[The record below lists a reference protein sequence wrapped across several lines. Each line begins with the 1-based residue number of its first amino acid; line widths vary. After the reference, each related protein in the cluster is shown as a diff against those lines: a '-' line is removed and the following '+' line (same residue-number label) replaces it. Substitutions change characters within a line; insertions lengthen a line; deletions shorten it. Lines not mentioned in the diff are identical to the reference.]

1 MPLEELVDPEPPLM
15 EAELLEGALMAPVAP
30 LEGAILPELIVL
42 LLVSGVEEV
51 LGVLLVVEGVVV
63 VVDVS
68 SFLPQ
73 APRASSADRAMTV
86 AAGLNDACMSLF
98 PCVMD
103 GLNASLGPI

>member
-1 MPLEELVDPEPPLM
+1 MELEEPPLI

-30 LEGAILPELIVL
+30 LAGAMLPELIVL
-42 LLVSGVEEV
+42 LLVSGVEEVLGV

-86 AAGLNDACMSLF
+86 AAGLNDACMSLI
-98 PCVMD
+98 PYVLD
-103 GLNASLGPI
+103 GLNASLGSI